1 MKKRIS
7 TNPHSS
13 IQEKYK
19 GEGRGAAAIYIG
31 RSL

>member
-1 MKKRIS
+1 MKWRTSI
-7 TNPHSS
+7 NPHSS

-19 GEGRGAAAIYIG
+19 GEGREAAAIYIG